1 MTSSIRGIPHTTHS
15 GKPNPI
21 FAAPSLEPI
30 LSTTTPEWKRHDL
43 QLMFVH
49 DHESVA
55 ATPGCVML
63 VPAFTPSQSA
73 ALTKLLDNFPLT
85 IAIGVVRD
93 TTGLQTHNAITA
105 GAAYVANL
113 HLTWD
118 LLLGDLAPAI
128 MNLRKATTCPS
139 SPPPQSSLWSL
150 GDTHRGQTW
159 ADENEPPRPEPPRL
173 IPNPTTA
180 AHQRTLVSA
189 LDACQLDRLAPED
202 LEVVKLLQEEGLSIR
217 EIAARL
223 YVSQRSLYR
232 RLRRIYTHLG
242 VTTRRELEDVVADI

>member
-1 MTSSIRGIPHTTHS
+1 MTHS

-30 LSTTTPEWKRHDL
+30 LSTTTQEWKRHDL

-73 ALTKLLDNFPLT
+73 ALTKLLDSFPLT

-128 MNLRKATTCPS
+128 MNLRKATTCSP
-139 SPPPQSSLWSL
+139 SPPPTSPWSPD
-150 GDTHRGQTW
+150 DTRRGQTW
-159 ADENEPPRPEPPRL
+159 TDDRESPRPEPPRL

-180 AHQRTLVSA
+180 AHGRTLVPA
-189 LDACQLDRLAPED
+189 LDACQLDCLDPDD

-242 VTTRRELEDVVADI
+242 VTNRRELEDAVADI